1 MKIKKRSEQQ
11 LSQSARWQAL
21 VILHQVEYE
30 AEYSNVL
37 IDRLLSQTTM
47 SDKDQ
52 RLCVQLIYG
61 VIQRR
66 LTLNYYLEPLIR
78 DKKMDSWVE
87 TLLRLSVYQMIFLDR
102 IPQHAIVNEAV
113 KIAKTNGHEGLGKF
127 VNALLR
133 QFLRVPLRELPN
145 RHNDSVEFFSVA
157 YSMPKWLV
165 SSLIEWM
172 DNDEVIVEALLVS
185 LLENPHLSIRINDA
199 TKNRAHIQQ
208 VLLEESIG
216 TTESKLSPYGLR
228 VSKGNVVDTNAYQ
241 TGKITVQD
249 ESSMLVAP
257 LGRLNGSE
265 RVLDAC
271 SAPGGK
277 ATHIA
282 QLLNQG
288 GHLTALDLSSA
299 KLKKVDAHLA
309 RMGLADRVST
319 FCADAE
325 KFIPESGELYDTIY
339 LDAPCSGLGLMRRK
353 PEIKYEKS
361 AADIVALAAIQ
372 GRLLDHVATLLKP
385 GGTLIYS
392 TCTIAPLENAQQ
404 IESFLM
410 RHPDFEIERI
420 NDTDKIPASLINAIG
435 QVEILPHQFGT
446 DGFFICR
453 LKKAS

>member
-37 IDRLLSQTTM
+37 IDRFLSDTTL

-52 RLCVQLIYG
+52 RLCVQLVYG

-66 LTLNYYLEPLIR
+66 LTLNYYLEPSIR
-78 DKKMDSWVE
+78 GKKIDSWVE
-87 TLLRLSVYQMIFLDR
+87 SLLRLSIYQIVYLDR

-113 KIAKTNGHEGLGKF
+113 KIAKTNGHDGLGKF
-127 VNALLR
+127 VNAVLR
-133 QFLRVPLRELPN
+133 QFLRVPLRELPAKQSN
-145 RHNDSVEFFSVA
+145 YEEYLSVA
-157 YSMPKWLV
+157 YSMPQWLV
-165 SSLIEWM
+165 T
-172 DNDEVIVEALLVS
+172 S
-185 LLENPHLSIRINDA
+185 LLEWLGEDEQAVESLLASLLDNPHLSIRINGQPEE
-199 TKNRAHIQQ
+199 RERIQQ
-208 VLLEESIG
+208 QLSQEMVD
-216 TTESKLSPYGLR
+216 TTVSELSPFGLR
-228 VSKGNVVDTNAYQ
+228 VAKGNVVDTNSYQ
-241 TGKITVQD
+241 AGTITVQD

-265 RVLDAC
+265 KVLDAC

-288 GHLTALDLSSA
+288 GHLTALDLSAA
-299 KLKKVDAHLA
+299 KLKKVEQHLV
-309 RMGLADRVST
+309 RMGLSHRVRT
-319 FCADAE
+319 FCTDAE
-325 KFIPESGELYDTIY
+325 KFFPEPGELYDTIY

-361 AADIVALAAIQ
+361 AADIVELAAIQ
-372 GRLLDHVATLLKP
+372 NRLLDHVATLLKP

-404 IESFLM
+404 IDKFLM
-410 RHPDFEIERI
+410 NHADFEIDRI
-420 NDTDKIPASLINAIG
+420 DETDNLSSELINGQG